1 MMSHYEA
8 PIRKPLV
15 TGDKTYHDVTVDVA
29 APVEGKANKSWWIVF
44 SIALVAFLWGI
55 GCIIYTIS
63 TGIGTWG
70 LNKTVG
76 WAWDITNFVW
86 WVGIGHAGTL
96 ISAVLLLFRQKWRM
110 AINRSAEAMTIFS
123 VIQAGLFPII
133 HMGRPWL
140 AYWVLPIPNQFG
152 SLWVNFNS
160 PLLWDVFAIS
170 TYLSVSLV
178 FWWTGLL
185 PDFAMIR
192 DRAITP
198 FNKKIYGI
206 LSFGWSGRAKDW
218 QRFEEVSLVLAG
230 LATPL
235 VLSVHTI
242 VSFDFATS
250 VIPGWHT
257 TIFPPYFVA
266 GAIFSGFAMV
276 NTLLIIMRKVS
287 NLENYITIQH
297 IELMNIV
304 IMITGSIVGVAYITE
319 LFVAWY
325 SGVEYEQYAFLN
337 RATGPYWWAY
347 WAMMTCN
354 VFSPQFMWFPKLRR
368 SIMFSFIIS
377 IVVNIGMWFE
387 RFVIIVTSLHRD
399 YLPSSWTMFSP
410 TFVDIGI
417 FIGTIGFFFVLFL
430 LYARTFPVIAQAE
443 VKTILKSS
451 GEKYKKLREAGIDHR
466 DELPKVEAKIT
477 AEKVEEKVEEVKE
490 ASQEDID
497 NLLGN
502 LGTFDASTQ
511 TADDLKKVN
520 GIGPV
525 MEKKLN
531 EIGIFTFDQV
541 SKMTETEYNLLDSIT
556 GSFPGRAQR
565 DDWAG
570 QAEKL
575 KNN

>member
-1 MMSHYEA
+1 MSSHYEA
-8 PIRKPLV
+8 PIRQPLV
-15 TGDKTYHDVTVDVA
+15 IGDKSYHDVTVEVA
-29 APVEGKANKSWWIVF
+29 APVEGKANKLWWTVF
-44 SIALVAFLWGI
+44 TIALLAFLWGL
-55 GCIIYTIS
+55 GSIIYTIG
-63 TGIGTWG
+63 TGIGVWG

-110 AINRSAEAMTIFS
+110 GINRSAEAMTIFS
-123 VIQAGLFPII
+123 VVQAGLFPII
-133 HMGRPWL
+133 HMGRVWN
-140 AYWVLPIPNQFG
+140 AHFMLPIPNQFG
-152 SLWVNFNS
+152 TLWTNFNS

-185 PDFAMIR
+185 PDFAMLR
-192 DRAITP
+192 DRAVKP
-198 FNKKIYGI
+198 FQKKIYS
-206 LSFGWSGRAKDW
+206 LVSFGWSGRAKDW

-266 GAIFSGFAMV
+266 GAVFSGFAMV

-287 NLENYITIQH
+287 NLEAYITKQH
-297 IELMNIV
+297 IENMNIV
-304 IMITGSIVGVAYITE
+304 IMITGSIVGCAYITE
-319 LFVAWY
+319 LFIAWY

-347 WAMMTCN
+347 LLMMSCN
-354 VFSPQFMWFPKLRR
+354 VFSPQFMWSKRLRT
-368 SIMFSFIIS
+368 SIMFSFFIS

-417 FIGTIGFFFVLFL
+417 YVGTIGFFFVLFL

-443 VKTILKSS
+443 VKSILKSS
-451 GEKYKKLREAGIDHR
+451 GDNFKRFRDAGGVNPAPIIS
-466 DELPKVEAKIT
+466 KV
-477 AEKVEEKVEEVKE
+477 VKE
-490 ASQEDID
+490 VEVDTEAQTAS
-497 NLLGN
+497 LLGI
-502 LGTFDASTQ
+502 LGVFNKETDS
-511 TADDLKKVN
+511 ADDLKQISGV
-520 GIGPV
+520 GPKL
-525 MEKKLN
+525 EKTLN
-531 EIGIFTFDQV
+531 SIGIYNFVQV
-541 SKMTETEYNLLDSIT
+541 SRMTDKEYDLLDSLLD
-556 GSFPGRAQR
+556 SFKGRAKR

-570 QAEKL
+570 QAKNL
-575 KNN
+575 KNNG